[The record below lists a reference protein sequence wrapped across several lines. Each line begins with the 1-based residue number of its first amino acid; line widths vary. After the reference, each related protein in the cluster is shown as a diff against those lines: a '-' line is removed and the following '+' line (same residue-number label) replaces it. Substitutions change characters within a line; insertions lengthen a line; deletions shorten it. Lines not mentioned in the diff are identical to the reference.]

1 MESINLWLVDL
12 NKNHHAWFGI
22 VTVITMTGMGVLIA
36 VVVEVGFKLMGVK
49 GKRIEIHH

>member
-1 MESINLWLVDL
+1 MESINQWLVDL
-12 NKNHHAWFGI
+12 NKSNHIWFGI

-36 VVVEVGFKLMGVK
+36 VVVEVLFKLLGVK